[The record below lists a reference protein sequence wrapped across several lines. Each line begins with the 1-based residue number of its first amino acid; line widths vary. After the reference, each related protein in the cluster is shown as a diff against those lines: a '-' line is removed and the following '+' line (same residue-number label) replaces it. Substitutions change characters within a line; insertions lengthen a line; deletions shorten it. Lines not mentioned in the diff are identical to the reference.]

1 MLHSVAAFCCT
12 RRWIGPCVE
21 RRTAPLAMGR
31 EESEVPAWRSIN
43 ERCFYGAAWHPAVR
57 W

>member
-12 RRWIGPCVE
+12 RRWIGPSVE

-31 EESEVPAWRSIN
+31 EESEVPAL
-43 ERCFYGAAWHPAVR
+43 AVD
-57 W
+57 